1 MVIFTEPADRLGVRT
16 PVMDAIIKITSV
28 VLGRDLRRE
37 GARTMKTLGLHEL
50 STAQLLSL

>member
-1 MVIFTEPADRLGVRT
+1 MVFFADLADRLGVPT
-16 PVMDAIIKITSV
+16 PLMDAIIKNTSV

-50 STAQLLSL
+50 STKQLLRL

>member
-1 MVIFTEPADRLGVRT
+1 MVFFADLADRLGVPT
-16 PVMDAIIKITSV
+16 PLMDAIIKITSV

-50 STAQLLSL
+50 STKQLLRL